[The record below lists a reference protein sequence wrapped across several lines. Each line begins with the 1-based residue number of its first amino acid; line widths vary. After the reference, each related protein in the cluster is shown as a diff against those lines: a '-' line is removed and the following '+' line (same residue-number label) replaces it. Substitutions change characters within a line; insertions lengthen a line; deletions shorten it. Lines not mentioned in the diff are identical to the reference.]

1 MGSYFSKTMDENL
14 KKQQE
19 FMLKSQ
25 QLQMERQLALQNE
38 MRERQMAMMIAKSRD
53 FFWYWLAFDSLVSTG
68 LVVGALKR
76 KKYGLLLPL
85 IPLSFITTYQWDLS
99 YGPKIERIREM
110 ADRIIDEESSLLDLP
125 HGLPTFS
132 SVEAARL
139 KEKKNEPFKSGHDIF
154 L

>member
-1 MGSYFSKTMDENL
+1 MGSFFSKTMDENL

-19 FMLKSQ
+19 FMLKTQ
-25 QLQMERQLALQNE
+25 QLAMERQMAMQNE
-38 MRERQMAMMIAKSRD
+38 VRERQMAMMIAKSRD
-53 FFWYWLAFDSLVSTG
+53 FFWYWVTFDTLVSTG
-68 LVVGALKR
+68 LLVGALKR
-76 KKYGLLLPL
+76 KRYALLLPL
-85 IPLSFITTYQWDLS
+85 IPLSFVTTYQWDLA

-110 ADRIIDEESSLLDLP
+110 SERIIDEEHSLLDLP

-139 KEKKNEPFKSGHDIF
+139 DQKKNEPYKSGHDIF